1 MAAKPETTFIASVHR
16 HFKDGRKPYAMK
28 NHNPFVGG
36 IADVW
41 YSGMYNDV
49 WVEYKYIVLP
59 KRKDTVIDLT
69 AGKKPMLSVLQQ
81 AWLRNRFDDGRKVLI
96 VVGFKEGAA
105 LFDHPK
111 AWEAP
116 HDAQTYADLSMSR
129 KDIAEHIV
137 SITGPSDAP

>member
-1 MAAKPETTFIASVHR
+1 MSAKPETTFIASVHR
-16 HFKDGRKPYAMK
+16 QFRDGYKPYAMK
-28 NHNPFVGG
+28 NHNEYVGG

-41 YSGMYNDV
+41 YSGCWNDV
-49 WVEYKYIVLP
+49 WVEYKFIVMP
-59 KRKDTVIDLT
+59 KRMDTVIDLT

-81 AWLRNRFDDGRKVLI
+81 AWLRNRFKDGRKVLV
-96 VVGFKEGAA
+96 VVGHKDGGA

-116 HDAQTYADLSMSR
+116 HKSADYLAGLMSR

-137 SITGPSDAP
+137 AITGSSHAP